1 MIISITANRVKRKFQ
16 PNYFRSDYSP
26 YPTHPHSR
34 CYNLPVSTQEAGPKL
49 NLLLDGSR
57 AMGIS
62 LDQHQEEQFAR
73 YIATLADWNQRV
85 NLTSI
90 VEPEAVQTHHFLDS
104 LTVAAALPTQTLQ
117 SGRVLDVGAGAGFPG
132 VPLKI
137 IFPNIRLV
145 LLEATGKKVTFLH
158 HLIDYLA
165 LSDVEVHLGRA
176 EDLGN
181 DPSLREGFDAVFAR
195 GVAKMP
201 ALAELTLPFLRPG
214 GLLVAHKKGDIKQE
228 LAEAAEAIHILGGGP
243 LMSQTVEVPG
253 LADDRVLVVIEKVS
267 PTPVGYP
274 RRPGTP
280 AKHPLG
286 R

>member
-1 MIISITANRVKRKFQ
+1 M
-16 PNYFRSDYSP
+16 P
-26 YPTHPHSR
+26 
-34 CYNLPVSTQEAGPKL
+34 EAGPKL

-90 VEPEAVQTHHFLDS
+90 VEPEAVQTLHFLDS
-104 LTVAAALPTQTLQ
+104 LTVAAVLPTQTLQ

-165 LSDVEVHLGRA
+165 LPDVEVHLGRA

-228 LAEAAEAIHILGGGP
+228 LAEAAEAIYILGGGP
-243 LMSQTVEVPG
+243 LISQPVEVPG

-286 R
+286 I